1 MPNLL
6 IQGVSYK
13 KLAPLTAQIYNLE
26 PFDYN
31 GNLFQLITLNVDTT
45 AGIVTIILPEIATL
59 NNNWNCK
66 IVIVRTAGTNNVV
79 VTAGGSDKIGS
90 LATESLTGINK
101 SIVLNPVED
110 INWYGVHTA

>member
-1 MPNLL
+1 MANIL

-13 KLAPLTAQIYNLE
+13 KLAPLGIQAYDLV
-26 PFDYN
+26 PSDYN
-31 GNLFQLITLNVDTT
+31 GNIFQLVTLNVDSTG
-45 AGIVTIILPEIATL
+45 GIVTINLPEISTL

-90 LATESLTGINK
+90 LASETLTAINK